1 MSFSILTGT
10 LKLLPSSEVSP
21 YGRTTFP
28 KILGFWMINMSRL
41 RYLFAL
47 ALLGLAA
54 CAGKQPVAVVPT
66 SGVTILEAL
75 PQPTGGDTQQATRP
89 TYVGSFTEL
98 SIDVYGVPDLQRDIL
113 TDGEGKFSFPLVGV
127 LDGAGK
133 SPTQL
138 ASEIEEKLRGRFV
151 RDPRVT
157 VNFKSSSNPL
167 HLLSQ
172 AVTVDG
178 QVQRPGQY
186 PLVGRATLM
195 RAVSLAGGLTELAKL
210 DDVLVFRKV
219 ENRQYVGIYNLQ
231 AIRRGNYADPE
242 IFPNDVI
249 VVGDSSQRR
258 LFEDIIKAATLLSTP
273 LIVLTNLTNNN

>member
-1 MSFSILTGT
+1 MPRLHRLIALT
-10 LKLLPSSEVSP
+10 
-21 YGRTTFP
+21 
-28 KILGFWMINMSRL
+28 
-41 RYLFAL
+41 
-47 ALLGLAA
+47 LLGLAA
-54 CAGKQPVAVVPT
+54 CAGKQPVAVVPA
-66 SGVTILEAL
+66 SGVTLLDAL
-75 PQPTGGDTQQATRP
+75 PQPTSRDAQQATRQ
-89 TYVGSFTEL
+89 TFVGSFTEL
-98 SIDVYGVPDLQRDIL
+98 SVDVYGIPDLQREIL
-113 TDGEGKFSFPLVGV
+113 TDGEGKFSFPLIGT

-138 ASEIEEKLRGRFV
+138 AGEIEDRLRGRFV
-151 RDPRVT
+151 RDPQVT
-157 VNFKSSSNPL
+157 VNFKAATSPL

-186 PLVGRATLM
+186 PLVGRQTLM
-195 RAVSLAGGLTELAKL
+195 RAVSLAGGLTELAKR

-219 ENRQYVGIYNLQ
+219 ENQQYVGIYNLQ

-258 LFEDIIKAATLLSTP
+258 LFEDVIKAATLLSTP

>member
-1 MSFSILTGT
+1 M
-10 LKLLPSSEVSP
+10 
-21 YGRTTFP
+21 Y
-28 KILGFWMINMSRL
+28 NMPRF
-41 RYLFAL
+41 RHLFAF
-47 ALLGLAA
+47 ALLALAA
-54 CAGKQPVAVVPT
+54 CSGKQPVATVPA
-66 SGVTILEAL
+66 SGVTLLEAL
-75 PQPTGGDTQQATRP
+75 PQPTSGDAQQATRQ
-89 TYVGSFTEL
+89 TYIGSFTEL
-98 SIDVYGVPDLQRDIL
+98 TIDVYGVSDLQRDIL
-113 TDGEGKFSFPLVGV
+113 TDGEGKFSFPLVGT
-127 LDGAGK
+127 LEGAGK

-138 ASEIEEKLRGRFV
+138 AAEIEDRLRGRFV
-151 RDPRVT
+151 RDPQVT
-157 VNFKSSSNPL
+157 VNFKASSNTT

-195 RAVSLAGGLTELAKL
+195 RAVSLAGGLTELARR
-210 DDVLVFRKV
+210 DEVLVFRKV
-219 ENRQYVGIYNLQ
+219 DNRQYVGIYNLE

-249 VVGDSSQRR
+249 IVGDSPQRR